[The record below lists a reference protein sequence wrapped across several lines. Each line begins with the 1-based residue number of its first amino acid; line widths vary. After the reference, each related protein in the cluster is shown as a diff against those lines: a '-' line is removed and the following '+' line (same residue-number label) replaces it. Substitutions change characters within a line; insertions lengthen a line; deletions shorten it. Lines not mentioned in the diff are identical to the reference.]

1 MSWLTDFVRPKIR
14 SLVSKAD
21 IPDNL
26 WHKCPKCEQMIF
38 HRELLEN
45 FQVCRHCQ
53 YHMRLSAKE
62 RLDLLFDHKEY
73 VRLAYPAVPQD
84 PLHFRDSKKYI
95 DRLKEARQKTGEKDA
110 IVLAKGAIGGWQA
123 VVAVFDFTFIGGSMG
138 LAVGEALIQGAE
150 TACNEGLPFI
160 AIPSSGGARMQEG
173 TLALMQMPRS
183 ILAVTRMRE
192 ARLPYITL
200 LTDPTTGGVS
210 ASFASVGDI
219 ILAESGAIIGFT
231 GARVI
236 KETLRTPLPEG
247 FQSAEFQLS
256 HGFVDIVVHRHD
268 LKEKLALLLHLLM
281 GEKRL
286 SPPAPYRGTHLLTEL
301 PRKPPKKIMET

>member
-1 MSWLTDFVRPKIR
+1 MSWLTDFVRPKIQ
-14 SLVSKAD
+14 SLVRKTE

-45 FQVCRHCQ
+45 AHVCRHCQ
-53 YHMRLSAKE
+53 YHMRLSAKA
-62 RLDLLFDHKEY
+62 RLDMLFDGKDY
-73 VRLAYPAVPQD
+73 VRLSHPTVPQD
-84 PLHFRDSKKYI
+84 PLHFRDSKKYT
-95 DRLKEARQKTGEKDA
+95 DRLKEARQKTGEDDA
-110 IVLAKGAIGGWQA
+110 ILLAKGAIKGQS
-123 VVAVFDFTFIGGSMG
+123 VIIAVFDFSFIGGSMG
-138 LAVGEALIQGAE
+138 LAVGEALIRGAE
-150 TACNEGLPFI
+150 AACDAKIPFI
-160 AIPSSGGARMQEG
+160 VIPSSGGARMQEG
-173 TLALMQMPRS
+173 ILALMQMPRS
-183 ILAVTRMRE
+183 ILAASRLRE
-192 ARLPYITL
+192 ARLPYITV

-219 ILAESGAIIGFT
+219 ILAEPGAVIGFT

-268 LKEKLALLLHLLM
+268 LKEKLSILLWLLM

-286 SPPAPYRGTHLLTEL
+286 NSSQRVRRPTLEHSLEKG
-301 PRKPPKKIMET
+301 IV